1 MATIFK
7 LHKAALILALAAAY
21 PMAVHADAGV
31 AQFASGDVSVR
42 RGATQI
48 ALVKGTALAS
58 GDSIATGVAGRVQL
72 RFTDGGIVS
81 LQPNSQFDITKY
93 VDAND
98 PKQDGFF
105 VDFVRGSMRAITGLI
120 GKRNRENYKVHTAT
134 ATIGIR
140 GSGFSASY
148 NTDGSIS
155 VSTELDEIEVCTK
168 GGCVRL
174 TAGESCI
181 IVNND
186 EPPVR
191 TQLRANL
198 PNPPPRQEITVAGN
212 QVTSGGLSAIVSI
225 PTIQVVSAGW
235 QGAFVGTE
243 ANTSLPPAPPT
254 TVPYFNQNDGANPSD
269 SDQFTLDGTQLTK
282 WASSSDGLTLAKT
295 SLASYGSAGQ
305 VADADFIGW
314 GHWATSDKIDYNG
327 KSLINDMHYVVGK
340 PTAELAIAALSGQT
354 GEYTLLGGTA
364 SYSYAGSSQM
374 TTMVGAMSGQLFVD
388 FGNVGGLSGNL
399 TAVFAKPTETQN
411 AIVNISFSADP
422 PSGSARFSSCGNGVC
437 INGIFTGTN
446 ASRAGLVFNA
456 PASSSSVNVTGNPNI
471 INTEGT
477 ISGSAAFGQTSLTL
491 PPT

>member
-7 LHKAALILALAAAY
+7 LHKAALVLALAAAY

-120 GKRNRENYKVHTAT
+120 GKRNRENYKVQTAT

-235 QGAFVGTE
+235 QGAFAGMVGS
-243 ANTSLPPAPPT
+243 AN
-254 TVPYFNQNDGANPSD
+254 PYFNSTEGSNPNNTEK
-269 SDQFTLDGTQLTK
+269 FTLNGTLLTN
-282 WASSSDGLTLAKT
+282 WEGASAAVFGNQKLTSPPAIDDKG
-295 SLASYGSAGQ
+295 GSAGQ
-305 VADADFIGW
+305 VGDADFIGW
-314 GHWATSDKIDYNG
+314 GHWATAKQTDFYGGTSIV
-327 KSLINDMHYVVGK
+327 NDLHYVVGK
-340 PTAELAIAALSGQT
+340 PTADIAALT
-354 GEYTLLGGTA
+354 GFTASYSLIGGTA
-364 SYSYAGSSQM
+364 SYQSDYGGASVVGSVESGALSVDFSGGNFSILGSVNTKFGSSVV
-374 TTMVGAMSGQLFVD
+374 TVNLDAYGVAGARV
-388 FGNVGGLSGNL
+388 
-399 TAVFAKPTETQN
+399 
-411 AIVNISFSADP
+411 
-422 PSGSARFSSCGNGVC
+422 SCGNSNSVSGF
-437 INGIFTGTN
+437 FTGTN
-446 ASRAGLVFNA
+446 AQRAGLVFNTSNTSTIEG
-456 PASSSSVNVTGNPNI
+456 PALGT
-471 INTEGT
+471 GT
-477 ISGSAAFGQTSLTL
+477 ISGSAAFGQTGIAPTVT
-491 PPT
+491 PPNPPPA